1 MANAKIGRPRAKL
14 KRATHIVTRRVRRLI
29 DMAHGG
35 NVGEASRATGLPYP
49 TIRDLYLGRST
60 NPSHKTLNAL
70 ADTYKVYEQWFLD
83 EGQGE
88 EIPMGG
94 WIAYLP
100 ALDGSIERRKLRKTV
115 IPFAAWSMKSA
126 AEKLDRALQTIPPSP
141 KRPIVG
147 DSGDDDEFNL
157 KLSTFLFQSIL
168 DTERAMGRQLAPNY
182 AVGPTFSRE
191 MDEKWISRLKL
202 LGLYW
207 ESIADELVESIQGR
221 K

>member
-1 MANAKIGRPRAKL
+1 MANARIGRPRAKL

-60 NPSHKTLNAL
+60 NPSLRTLKAL

-83 EGQGE
+83 EGQAE

-100 ALDGSIERRKLRKTV
+100 ALDGSIERRKLRKAV
-115 IPFAAWSMKSA
+115 IPFAAWSMKSV
-126 AEKLDRALQTIPPSP
+126 AEQLDRVLQATPPSP

-147 DSGDDDEFNL
+147 DSRDDDEFNL
-157 KLSTFLFQSIL
+157 KLSTFLFRPIL
-168 DTERAMGRQLAPNY
+168 DTERAINREIAPNY
-182 AVGPTFSRE
+182 AVAPSFSRE
-191 MDEKWISRLKL
+191 MGEQWISRLKL
-202 LGLYW
+202 LGSYW
-207 ESIADELVESIQGR
+207 ESILNELIQAIEEG